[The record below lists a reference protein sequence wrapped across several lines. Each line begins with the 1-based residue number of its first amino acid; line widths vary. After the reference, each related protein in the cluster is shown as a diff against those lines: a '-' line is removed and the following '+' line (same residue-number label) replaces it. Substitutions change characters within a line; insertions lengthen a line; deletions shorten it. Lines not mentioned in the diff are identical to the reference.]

1 MGMYQSRSSV
11 IMEANVKS
19 ARLFLF
25 LFISVVPLLGQADPP
40 ERVGR
45 LGYMS
50 GSVSM
55 QPAGVEDWVPA
66 VRNRPITTGDQ
77 VWVDDGARAEI
88 HVGSTALRLGS
99 QTAFQFLNLD
109 NQMMQIRLSAGSLN
123 VHVRYLDDNQS
134 LEVDAPNLAFS
145 ILRPGDYRIDAQP
158 DSQTTLVTV
167 GSGNGE
173 ITGGGQAFSLHPREQ
188 ASVTGDQSINYNVY
202 GAPDPD
208 DWDRWCMER
217 GRREEHSPSL
227 RFMHP
232 EMAGYED
239 LDENGNWRNSPYGQ
253 VWVPNN
259 VPDGWAP
266 YHNGHWAW
274 VHPWGWTWVDDA
286 EWGFAPFHY
295 GRWAY
300 WGGNWAWIPG
310 PMAERPV
317 YAPAQVAWIGGPR
330 FGASMSLGAGAVA
343 WVPLGP
349 REAYVP
355 PYQVSPTY
363 LTRVNNSNTVV
374 NNVNVTNIY
383 NTTNGTTVNYVNARA
398 PNAVVA
404 MSPQAMG
411 SAQSVREVSR
421 PVPAAALASAQVM
434 RSAQVAPQLQGVLGP
449 ANTSANAPRPPA
461 AVFSHPVVAKT
472 PPPPPPVS
480 FARTQQ
486 ALQSNPGIPLN
497 LQQAEQIRQI
507 SPPSGRTIMVRQAPA
522 AATVVQP
529 QVAPHP
535 PLNAIQVHPGGQPT
549 YAPPAYHPVAP
560 TVQPS
565 YRPPTSTPAQG
576 TPKVTEPASQPNSP
590 TSAPAGQP
598 TYAPPTPHPVTP
610 TVQPTYRPPTST
622 PAQGTPKVT
631 EPAPT
636 PQPNSPASTPAV
648 QPTHPPVPPPV
659 TTKPTVTPPPPKPEK
674 KPPPPPKNKD
684 KDKDKP

>member
-1 MGMYQSRSSV
+1 M
-11 IMEANVKS
+11 KS
-19 ARLFLF
+19 ASLL
-25 LFISVVPLLGQADPP
+25 LLLSLSAVPLLGQADPP
-40 ERVGR
+40 ERIGR

-109 NQMMQIRLSAGSLN
+109 DQMMQIRLSSGSLN

-134 LEVDAPNLAFS
+134 LEVDAPNMAFS

-158 DSQTTLVTV
+158 DAQTTLVTV
-167 GSGNGE
+167 RGGNGE

-188 ASVTGDQSINYNVY
+188 AAVTGDQSINYNVY

-208 DWDRWCMER
+208 DWDRWCMDRE
-217 GRREEHSPSL
+217 RREDHSPSL
-227 RFMHP
+227 RYMHP

-239 LDENGNWRNSPYGQ
+239 LDENGYWRNSPYGQ

-259 VPDGWAP
+259 VPPGWAP
-266 YHNGHWAW
+266 YHYGHWAW
-274 VHPWGWTWVDDA
+274 IHPWGWTWVDDA
-286 EWGFAPFHY
+286 DWGFAPFHY

-310 PMAERPV
+310 PVAERPV
-317 YAPAQVAWIGGPR
+317 YAPAQVAWVGGPR
-330 FGASMSLGAGAVA
+330 FGVSMSFGGGAVA

-349 REAYVP
+349 REVYVP
-355 PYQVSPTY
+355 PYEVSPTY
-363 LTRVNNSNTVV
+363 LSRVNNSNTVV
-374 NNVNVTNIY
+374 NNINVTNIY
-383 NTTNGTTVNYVNARA
+383 NTTNVTTVNYVNARA

-404 MSPQAMG
+404 MSTQAMG
-411 SAQSVREVSR
+411 SAQSVHEVSR
-421 PVPAAALASAQVM
+421 PVPAAALASAQMM

-449 ANTSANAPRPPA
+449 ANASANAPRPPA
-461 AVFSHPVVAKT
+461 AVISHAVVAKT

-497 LQQAEQIRQI
+497 LQQTQQIRQI
-507 SPPSGRTIMVRQAPA
+507 SPAGRTVMVRQAPA

-535 PLNAIQVHPGGQPT
+535 PQNAIQAHPGGQPT
-549 YAPPAYHPVAP
+549 YAPPASHPATPVVQPQVAP
-560 TVQPS
+560 N
-565 YRPPTSTPAQG
+565 PPQNAIQAHPG
-576 TPKVTEPASQPNSP
+576 
-590 TSAPAGQP
+590 GQP
-598 TYAPPTPHPVTP
+598 TYAPPASHPAAP
-610 TVQPTYRPPTST
+610 MVQPSYHPPTSS
-622 PAQGTPKVT
+622 PAQGTQKVT
-631 EPAPT
+631 APAPQPYT
-636 PQPNSPASTPAV
+636 PTNAPAV
-648 QPTHPPVPPPV
+648 QTTHPPVPPPA
-659 TTKPTVTPPPPKPEK
+659 TTKPTGTQPPPKAEK
-674 KPPPPPKNKD
+674 KTPPPPKNKD
-684 KDKDKP
+684 KEKDKP